1 MEDIERL
8 IDYFESKNDW
18 MVDAACRGAPP
29 EMWFTAPDAETRDE
43 HLLPGIPAC
52 WTVCPVRVKCLEWSM
67 APRSKAGVFGGLT
80 TEQRR
85 RLRVRKSG
93 LRSV

>member
-1 MEDIERL
+1 VEDIERL

-18 MVDAACRGAPP
+18 MAQAACRGAPQ
-29 EMWFTAPDAETRDE
+29 EMWFTPGVGTTDE
-43 HLLPGIPAC
+43 HSLPGITAC

-67 APRSKAGVFGGLT
+67 APRSKAGIFGGLT